1 MKLVITGALGHIGSG
16 FIHALT
22 PGEVSEVVLVDN
34 LSTQRYCSLFNLP
47 DGIEWRFVE
56 ADVTTAQLE
65 ELFAGADVI
74 IHLAAITNAA
84 ESFEIAEEVERVN
97 YFGTQRV
104 ALAAAQ
110 VGVPLIFPSTTSVY
124 GVSDGLVDETC
135 DALQP
140 QSPYAKSKL
149 DAEQFIS
156 RLGETSNLRFFIAR
170 FGTIYGP
177 SIGMRFHTAV
187 NKFVWQACV
196 GEPLTVWRTALDQK
210 RPYLDLHDAVRALKF
225 VIEQSLFDNQIYNVL
240 TDNFTVRQIVDAIRE
255 HVPDLEVKLV
265 DSRIMNQLSYE
276 VDRAKFESRGF
287 QFEGD
292 FRRGISESIEQL
304 KSLIPRPLSHKEA
317 QKAQD
322 MKGVALA
329 LFGAFCAFL
338 WL

>member
-16 FIHALT
+16 LIHALT
-22 PGEVSEVVLVDN
+22 PREVSEVVLVDN

-47 DGIEWRFVE
+47 HGIDWRFVE
-56 ADVTTAQLE
+56 ADVTTAELE
-65 ELFAGADVI
+65 DLFAGAAAI

-104 ALAAAQ
+104 ALAAAK
-110 VGVPLIFPSTTSVY
+110 VDVPLIFPSTTSVY
-124 GVSDGLVDETC
+124 GVSEGLVDESCGT
-135 DALQP
+135 LQP

-156 RLGETSNLRFFIAR
+156 RLGETSRLKFFIAR
-170 FGTIYGP
+170 FGTIYGA

-225 VIEQSLFDNQIYNVL
+225 VIEQRLFDNQIYNVL
-240 TDNFTVRQIVDAIRE
+240 TDNFTVRDIVEAIRE
-255 HVPDLEVKLV
+255 HVPDLEMKLV

-276 VDRAKFESRGF
+276 VDRAKFDSRGF
-287 QFEGD
+287 WFEGN
-292 FRRGISESIEQL
+292 FKRGIGDSIEQL
-304 KSLIPRPLSHKEA
+304 KALTDNRRCLQASH
-317 QKAQD
+317 
-322 MKGVALA
+322 
-329 LFGAFCAFL
+329 
-338 WL
+338 

>member
-1 MKLVITGALGHIGSG
+1 MKLVITGALGHISSG
-16 FIHALT
+16 LIHSLT
-22 PGEVSEVVLVDN
+22 MRDASEVVLIDN

-47 DGIEWRFVE
+47 AGINWRFVE
-56 ADVTTAQLE
+56 ADVTTAELE
-65 ELFAGADVI
+65 DLFAGAAAV

-84 ESFEIAEEVERVN
+84 ESFEIAKEVERVN
-97 YFGTQRV
+97 CFGTQRV
-104 ALAAAQ
+104 ATAAAK

-124 GVSDGLVDETC
+124 GVSEGLVDETC
-135 DALQP
+135 EALQP

-156 RLGETSNLRFFIAR
+156 ETSHLKFLIAR
-170 FGTIYGP
+170 FGTIYGA

-210 RPYLDLHDAVRALKF
+210 RPYLDLHDAVGALKF
-225 VIEQSLFDNQIYNVL
+225 VLDQRLFDNQIYNVL
-240 TDNFTVRQIVDAIRE
+240 TDNLTVRDIVDAIRE

-287 QFEGD
+287 RFEGD
-292 FRRGISESIEQL
+292 FRRGIAESIKQL
-304 KSLIPRPLSHKEA
+304 
-317 QKAQD
+317 
-322 MKGVALA
+322 GALVELRRCLQA
-329 LFGAFCAFL
+329 SR
-338 WL
+338 